1 VAGSGRGDRGLAA
14 VPGRNSFGSRRNKD
28 GSQSS
33 LMKITSFALRP
44 GERNPPGNV
53 RPTPEDYAKLD
64 ASTVRQE
71 FAGKIADLE
80 SRLETALAPRSDAGS
95 EETGSRQ
102 RGPGRPKGP
111 YIIQTRAE
119 VVEPY
124 RRLWDSLRRRPS
136 WTQVAREIG
145 VDTRTLK
152 RARDQFGVT
161 AEEIAPPN

>member
-14 VPGRNSFGSRRNKD
+14 VPGRNSFGSRRNGD

-44 GERNPPGNV
+44 GERNPPGNIP
-53 RPTPEDYAKLD
+53 PTPEDYAKLH

-71 FAGKIADLE
+71 FANLE

-95 EETGSRQ
+95 EEPGSRQ

-161 AEEIAPPN
+161 GEEIAPPD

>member
-1 VAGSGRGDRGLAA
+1 
-14 VPGRNSFGSRRNKD
+14 
-28 GSQSS
+28 
-33 LMKITSFALRP
+33 MKITSFALRP
-44 GERNPPGNV
+44 GERNPPGNIP
-53 RPTPEDYAKLD
+53 PTPEDYAKLH

-71 FAGKIADLE
+71 FAEKIADLE

-111 YIIQTRAE
+111 YVIQTRAE
-119 VVEPY
+119 IVEPY
-124 RRLWDSLRRRPS
+124 RRLWDRLRRRPS

-145 VDTRTLK
+145 VDDRTLK

-161 AEEIAPPN
+161 GEEIAPPD